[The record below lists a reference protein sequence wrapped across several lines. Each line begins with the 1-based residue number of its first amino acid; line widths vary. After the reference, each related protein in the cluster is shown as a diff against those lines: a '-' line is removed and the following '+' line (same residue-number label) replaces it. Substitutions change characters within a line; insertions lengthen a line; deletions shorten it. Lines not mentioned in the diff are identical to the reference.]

1 MRLKYLLEWYL
12 QVRFPQNLIKILYLN
27 KQCIRDKTKV
37 MCLLK
42 DLLIFSPPYIKY
54 PHEQNVVQ
62 FIFLPELYFPSC
74 TVKSFSNL
82 RAFFKKL
89 ILAIR
94 C

>member
-54 PHEQNVVQ
+54 PHEQKCSSVY
-62 FIFLPELYFPSC
+62 IFTRALFSILY
-74 TVKSFSNL
+74 
-82 RAFFKKL
+82 R
-89 ILAIR
+89 
-94 C
+94 